1 MFFVWLNVQRSDLPS
16 LLASSVST
24 QPRSTPRRG
33 LASCWTHS
41 EASLVLHLRVSHFLF
56 LNYVEQMSD
65 ECIACR
71 RILWFFWH
79 FCFSS
84 TSLVKNFLLFL
95 SEMQKKMA
103 LKKIQP
109 LPPCGEGVFDT

>member
-41 EASLVLHLRVSHFLF
+41 EASLVLHLRVSHFF
-56 LNYVEQMSD
+56 SKSMANYELD
-65 ECIACR
+65 
-71 RILWFFWH
+71 
-79 FCFSS
+79 
-84 TSLVKNFLLFL
+84 
-95 SEMQKKMA
+95 
-103 LKKIQP
+103 
-109 LPPCGEGVFDT
+109 VFRLA